1 MCILRQNAQQQT
13 TFEINNLTLSLT
25 MDFITSTMFG
35 VDLQSMSGDKNSEGQ
50 KMLYEMDIALKE
62 IALKVPVSIT

>member
-1 MCILRQNAQQQT
+1 M
-13 TFEINNLTLSLT
+13 
-25 MDFITSTMFG
+25 MFG
-35 VDLQSMSGDKNSEGQ
+35 VDLQSMSGEGQ